1 MPQENKFQKTRR
13 RERKER
19 IKWERGYEK
28 KGEEEEEKGGRREE
42 RSVDVLHIKRYD
54 TSACKFSKTINCYH
68 D

>member
-1 MPQENKFQKTRR
+1 MGEGC
-13 RERKER
+13 EKE
-19 IKWERGYEK
+19 
-28 KGEEEEEKGGRREE
+28 GEEEGEKGGRREE